1 MGSADVDERPLFGSD
16 SGDLFIS
23 TLDIEAMA
31 ASPVVLVT
39 GASRGVFAVTVCGLM
54 NSSVWE

>member
-1 MGSADVDERPLFGSD
+1 MELDRCWKLVNTLRVGSAEVVERPLFGSD
-16 SGDLFIS
+16 SEDLFIS

-39 GASRGVFAVTVCGLM
+39 GASRGVL
-54 NSSVWE
+54 